1 MQLRIDF
8 ELSQQVGFFGQVS
21 VPISIAWGAK
31 DTIAAWAGANS
42 RPILI
47 STVIRMRQVCHGME
61 KFIVSG

>member
-1 MQLRIDF
+1 VQVRIAF

-21 VPISIAWGAK
+21 VPISIAWEAK

-47 STVIRMRQVCHGME
+47 STAIRMRQVCHSIE
-61 KFIVSG
+61 KFIASG

>member
-1 MQLRIDF
+1 M
-8 ELSQQVGFFGQVS
+8 
-21 VPISIAWGAK
+21 PISIAWGAK